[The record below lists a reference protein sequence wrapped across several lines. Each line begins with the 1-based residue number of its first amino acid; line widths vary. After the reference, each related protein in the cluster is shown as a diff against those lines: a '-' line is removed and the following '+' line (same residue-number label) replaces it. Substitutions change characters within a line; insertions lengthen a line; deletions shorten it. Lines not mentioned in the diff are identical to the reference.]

1 MLASFF
7 VFGLYP
13 YRKAKEEN
21 KNMYVF
27 DKRTILPSKYEQKY
41 CLSNKDKQIEFKQST
56 QKAAVAV
63 YHPIVGCDI
72 VTSRQKAVFELIKSL
87 DLLKIS
93 ITDLKYSYNKC
104 IEIGKKPVYTD
115 EEHEAVDAFFLRFAR
130 SSEFFRTNVLSKAI
144 RLSKQTSKK
153 GKDKDRAE
161 AKRDEFEILLIKM
174 AKTVET
180 RKKAIHKI
188 NMNGEK
194 QDLLDEVINQTI
206 ELVKT
211 AEEAENLI
219 AKKFKVKNQT
229 V

>member
-1 MLASFF
+1 MQIFE
-7 VFGLYP
+7 
-13 YRKAKEEN
+13 KI
-21 KNMYVF
+21 
-27 DKRTILPSKYEQKY
+27 TILPSKYGRTN
-41 CLSNKDKQIEFKQST
+41 CLDSKDRQIEFKQIT
-56 QKAAVAV
+56 QKATTAI
-63 YHPIVGCDI
+63 YHPIVSCDI
-72 VTSRQKAVFELIKSL
+72 ITSRQKTILELIKSL

-93 ITDLKYSYNKC
+93 IVDLKYSYNKC
-104 IEIGKKPVYTD
+104 IEIGKKPIYTD
-115 EEHEAVDAFFLRFAR
+115 EEHEAIDAFFLRFAK

-153 GKDKDRAE
+153 GKDKDKAE
-161 AKRDEFEILLIKM
+161 TRRDEFEMLLIRM
-174 AKTVET
+174 ANTVEI

-211 AEEAENLI
+211 VEEAENLI
-219 AKKFKVKNQT
+219 NKKFKVKNQT